1 MPPQID
7 EAIEPAASHSAD
19 EAGHDVEPP
28 PPIASLI
35 VVTDL
40 DSRDGIDLA
49 RHALLL
55 ADTDA
60 RVRVS
65 FLHNPATAPATTHA
79 WSLSRVFWKLVETG
93 ATEELLP
100 RELGEWIDLGL
111 TQAGPRGKDGQAWPE
126 ENPLRQYLANG
137 LPGRDGAEAE
147 LYWAL
152 LAFIRVRFG
161 FAAGES
167 GLVLNGRVSLSL
179 GGSSATRLT
188 ILTPF
193 WVVQVIGPF
202 RPTQF
207 PTPDLQTLLTL
218 ELEKRILPVVA
229 AVNATSLDST
239 AHDA

>member
-1 MPPQID
+1 MTPQTD
-7 EAIEPAASHSAD
+7 DATHPAASHSAD
-19 EAGHDVEPP
+19 EAGHDAEPLP
-28 PPIASLI
+28 PVASLV

-93 ATEELLP
+93 TTEELLP
-100 RELGEWIDLGL
+100 RELGEWIALGL
-111 TQAGPRGKDGQAWPE
+111 TQAGPREQDGQAWPE

-167 GLVLNGRVSLSL
+167 GLVMNGRVCLSPRQLCDPSHQTDSLLVDAGDRTFPAYAVPGTRSADAAHPRAREAHSARCCRRECDFP
-179 GGSSATRLT
+179 GFNGS
-188 ILTPF
+188 
-193 WVVQVIGPF
+193 
-202 RPTQF
+202 
-207 PTPDLQTLLTL
+207 
-218 ELEKRILPVVA
+218 
-229 AVNATSLDST
+229 
-239 AHDA
+239 